1 MQKEKQVNKR
11 TVIKEEMREIV
22 NNEKERII
30 YFAHDKIKVTD
41 SDALEV
47 IAVKY
52 KKAGLDK

>member
-41 SDALEV
+41 SGALEV